1 MIKIRIATIF
11 QILILPFLL
20 YSQINQIHFNSPT
33 LSKINIRDFTH
44 YTFAGQIGMTV
55 TNYGILGEG
64 YQSCVQ
70 PSCRYKLYSEYK
82 QEQIEHFSYAG
93 LWVGGI
99 KNNQTIVST
108 AIIDGFVSD
117 EYGSRPAGREFTS
130 SADSA
135 DVIKIKSTFNKA
147 IMDPVIR
154 ELASYYDSTA
164 VSHQDMIAEF
174 TDTSQII
181 PGTDIQVPHTPLG
194 IKVHLE
200 TYCWNYP
207 YANSFVILNY
217 TIEVLIVLFLI
228 PVRTIFWI

>member
-1 MIKIRIATIF
+1 
-11 QILILPFLL
+11 
-20 YSQINQIHFNSPT
+20 
-33 LSKINIRDFTH
+33 
-44 YTFAGQIGMTV
+44 
-55 TNYGILGEG
+55 
-64 YQSCVQ
+64 
-70 PSCRYKLYSEYK
+70 
-82 QEQIEHFSYAG
+82 
-93 LWVGGI
+93 
-99 KNNQTIVST
+99 VST